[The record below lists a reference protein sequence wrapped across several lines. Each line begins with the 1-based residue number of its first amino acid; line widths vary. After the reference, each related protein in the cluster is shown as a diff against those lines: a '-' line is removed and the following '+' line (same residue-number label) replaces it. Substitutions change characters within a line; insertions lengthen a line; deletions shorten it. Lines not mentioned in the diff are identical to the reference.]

1 MTPEQAVFSYV
12 TQQSGSRRYCV
23 AFSGG
28 MDSHA
33 LLLLMTQLRDQDR
46 SLTLRALHIDHGL
59 QPQSADWARHVADVC
74 SSLNVPFEIRH
85 ANIDATLKSGPEAQ
99 ARLARY
105 SEFSASLLEDEHLLL
120 AQHAEDQAETFLL
133 QALRGS
139 GPDGLA
145 AIPRKRRFAN
155 GFMGRPLLNCSKES
169 LRAVAVESGLNWIED
184 PSNADMRF
192 DRNYLRHKVMPLL
205 SERWPAAS
213 ETLSR
218 SAMRS
223 AAASQSLMTVAQE
236 DLQTIRIK
244 GTTELSLA
252 AIRKLPRERAFT
264 ALRLYVRQ
272 RGLRMPRLQDLVQVM
287 SDLVNARPDSAG
299 LVNVRD
305 YVFRRHRDSLYL
317 LPPVSSPEPFRY
329 SWEAPFKPLTIV
341 ETGLTLTVETC
352 LEQGIALPDSGSIG
366 VKSRAGGELI
376 KLGQPAYHKAVKKLL
391 QESSVPPWI
400 RDSIPLLYINGRLA
414 AVWNIAVAVDARTI
428 DEQPAELSGSLE
440 SLEQL

>member
-1 MTPEQAVFSYV
+1 
-12 TQQSGSRRYCV
+12 
-23 AFSGG
+23 
-28 MDSHA
+28 
-33 LLLLMTQLRDQDR
+33 
-46 SLTLRALHIDHGL
+46 
-59 QPQSADWARHVADVC
+59 
-74 SSLNVPFEIRH
+74 
-85 ANIDATLKSGPEAQ
+85 
-99 ARLARY
+99 
-105 SEFSASLLEDEHLLL
+105 
-120 AQHAEDQAETFLL
+120 
-133 QALRGS
+133 
-139 GPDGLA
+139 
-145 AIPRKRRFAN
+145 
-155 GFMGRPLLNCSKES
+155 MGRPLLNCSKES
-169 LRAVAVESGLNWIED
+169 LRAVAVESGLDWIED

-192 DRNYLRHKVMPLL
+192 DRNYLRHQVMPLL